1 MPNINFNNIKGGL
14 MKIFQGLLFIIAVS
28 LMAGCSEPDPD
39 VQFIVNTVMEDEG
52 WSESDAQCYAKA
64 LKKGM
69 KGDQFTEFVAV
80 MKKDEPSMEDMGIL
94 MSILPAAF
102 GAAAKCGLSLD

>member
-1 MPNINFNNIKGGL
+1 MPNINFKNIKGGF
-14 MKIFQGLLFIIAVS
+14 MKIFQGLLLIIAVS
-28 LMAGCSEPDPD
+28 LVAGCSEPDPD
-39 VQFIVNTVMEDEG
+39 VQFIANTVMEDEG